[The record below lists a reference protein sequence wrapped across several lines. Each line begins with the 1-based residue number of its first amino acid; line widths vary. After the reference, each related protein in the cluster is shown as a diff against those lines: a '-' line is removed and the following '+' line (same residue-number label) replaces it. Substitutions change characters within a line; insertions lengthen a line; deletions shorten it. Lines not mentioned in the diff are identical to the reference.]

1 MLDWLAILAVA
12 AALIG
17 ATATGS
23 GSGSGPESD
32 TDAGASHKAR
42 PLALWI
48 AGSVLLSAP
57 LGALLEPFFITDRAT
72 LFRPLLAGAMGGAVV
87 WALGMLVFRR
97 SMPARDQLGRWAPA
111 VHLLAAGACWLLLTS
126 SPDIIT
132 MLQRSL
138 GTALACGLLA
148 WAGSVARDRRL
159 ARASAVPARDFPA
172 LLWSLGMV
180 LLALSALT
188 TLA

>member
-23 GSGSGPESD
+23 GSESD
-32 TDAGASHKAR
+32 TDAGASHNAR
-42 PLALWI
+42 QLALWI
-48 AGSVLLSAP
+48 AGSVLLTAL
-57 LGALLEPFFITDRAT
+57 LGALLEQFFVTDRTT

-87 WALGMLVFRR
+87 WMLGTPVLRR
-97 SMPARDQLGRWAPA
+97 SAQTHARLGRWAPA
-111 VHLLAAGACWLLLTS
+111 VHLLAAGACWMLLTS
-126 SPDIIT
+126 SPDIVT
-132 MLQRSL
+132 VLQRSL

-148 WAGSVARDRRL
+148 WAGSVARDRSL
-159 ARASAVPARDFPA
+159 ERASAVPARDFPA
-172 LLWSLGMV
+172 LLWSLGIV
-180 LLALSALT
+180 LLALSALI